1 MSTTPDLPDDVARF
15 VAEVRAHLDDLPPE
29 QVDELTDG
37 LEADLAEGLADDDGG
52 AQRMGDA
59 AAFAAELRAAAD
71 LPRRDPDGD
80 GRPARPPLRRR
91 GTALARR
98 IAARM
103 GSSSL
108 GRWIVGLAVL
118 LRPAWWVLRAVVAVG
133 VLASLLLAG
142 TPAALLVAVLILPFA
157 IYGSVELG
165 RGRWAFPWRRA
176 AVVAGNLATGISAVF
191 LALALLAGSTAS
203 APFETVVT
211 GTPIDGACLNG
222 DGRSVRDGRLLGQ
235 DGNPVT
241 MDKAERARAV
251 KDSAAELRLCPRAR
265 GDSSSRPSPP

>member
-29 QVDELTDG
+29 QVDDLTDG
-37 LEADLAEGLADDDGG
+37 LEADLAEGLADDHGG

-71 LPRRDPDGD
+71 LPRRDPDGE

-91 GTALARR
+91 GTAPVRR
-98 IAARM
+98 VAARM

-108 GRWIVGLAVL
+108 GRWMVGLAVL
-118 LRPAWWVLRAVVAVG
+118 LRPAWWVLRAVVAVA
-133 VLASLLLAG
+133 VLASLLLGG
-142 TPAALLVAVLILPFA
+142 TPAAMLVALLMLPFA

-176 AVVAGNLATGISAVF
+176 AVIAGNLATGISAAI
-191 LALALLAGSTAS
+191 LGLALLAGTTSS

-211 GTPIDGACLNG
+211 STPIDGACLNG
-222 DGRSVRDGRLLGQ
+222 DGRPVREARLFDQ

-251 KDSAAELRLCPRAR
+251 KEHAAELRLCPRAR
-265 GDSSSRPSPP
+265 GDANSRPSPP